1 MIPKIKNLF
10 LKNFFNLSSNQFVNV
25 FFTLLITPMLFNR
38 IGTEAFGIVT
48 LCFSIVSLISVFN
61 SYGFNLNSPK
71 DIATNKNNRLF
82 LEILIS
88 EILTIKLV
96 LGFLLA
102 ILFFIF
108 LQITNLFNQNSSI
121 IIFSLIIIL
130 SEAINPFFYFQ
141 GKDQFFKLVLSNFL
155 FKSVY
160 FLCLLFFI
168 KSDQDAYLVNF
179 LFGLTAT
186 SIYIFYWIIIFK
198 NEEISFTIKKIKN
211 ILVRLSDNFEFM
223 LSSIWGYI
231 SVNSG
236 IIILTGFVS
245 NVELGNFAVA
255 QKVGFFLRMFPVMVT
270 QSILQKSA
278 ILYKKSKQDLV
289 FYLNNIYKYSIT
301 VCFFLFL
308 IIFFLSEIIIYILT
322 KQQIE
327 YSQNILILLSIIPLL
342 SVLNLKNMIFILVED
357 KKRILNQS
365 TWMST
370 LFMLISAFI
379 LSYNYGG
386 YGLCYSLILT
396 EIVNFILCNTLLKF
410 KK

>member
-1 MIPKIKNLF
+1 MF
-10 LKNFFNLSSNQFVNV
+10 

-396 EIVNFILCNTLLKF
+396 EIVNFILCNILLKF

>member
-61 SYGFNLNSPK
+61 SYGFNLNTPK

-108 LQITNLFNQNSSI
+108 IQITNLFNQNSSI

-179 LFGLTAT
+179 LFGLTAA

-396 EIVNFILCNTLLKF
+396 EIVNFILCNILLKF